1 MIHHKHTEVF
11 MKNAKRILALAG
23 VILLVAM
30 YVLTLIFSLFKSPVA
45 NMLFRASFM
54 CTFIIPIFIYANI
67 LVFQYLQN
75 KKERDQMKNELNSST
90 TKNDSGKA

>member
-1 MIHHKHTEVF
+1 

-23 VILLVAM
+23 VVLLVAM

-67 LVFQYLQN
+67 LVFQHLQN
-75 KKERDQMKNELNSST
+75 KKERDQMKDEMESST
-90 TKNDSGKA
+90 TENDSSKN

>member
-1 MIHHKHTEVF
+1 

-23 VILLVAM
+23 VVLLVAM

-67 LVFQYLQN
+67 LVFQHLQN
-75 KKERDQMKNELNSST
+75 KKERDQMKDEIESST
-90 TKNDSGKA
+90 TKNDSSKN

>member
-1 MIHHKHTEVF
+1 MEVT
-11 MKNAKRILALAG
+11 MKNAKRILALTG

-30 YVLTLIFSLFKSPVA
+30 YVLTLIFSLFKSPLA

-67 LVFQYLQN
+67 LVWQHLQN
-75 KKERDQMKNELNSST
+75 RKEREQMKDDT
-90 TKNDSGKA
+90 DTDTDSRS

>member
-1 MIHHKHTEVF
+1 
-11 MKNAKRILALAG
+11 MKNIKRFMALTG

-54 CTFIIPIFIYANI
+54 CTFIIPIFIHINI
-67 LVFQYLQN
+67 RFYEYLQL
-75 KKERDQMKNELNSST
+75 KKKREQMMNEAESSSNQDNN
-90 TKNDSGKA
+90 TKN

>member
-1 MIHHKHTEVF
+1 

-75 KKERDQMKNELNSST
+75 KKERDQMKNEINSST
-90 TKNDSGKA
+90 TKNNSGKA